1 MLTLTLGRKV
11 TMIPLMS
18 VKLDIRYISISCLS
32 SVTDVHKYY
41 SLCDLFPV
49 VDERSLQCCQQV
61 CRRGE
66 VIQVKVLGIMALI
79 DEGL

>member
-1 MLTLTLGRKV
+1 MNKFDCGI
-11 TMIPLMS
+11 M
-18 VKLDIRYISISCLS
+18 
-32 SVTDVHKYY
+32 H
-41 SLCDLFPV
+41 SLV
-49 VDERSLQCCQQV
+49 VFEQV